1 MMRKWYGVLCGTVWV
16 MLFAV
21 LLLPCRV
28 SAQQGEASVTL
39 NWTYHPYWYAL
50 GEENDSFVLKV
61 NNPNQG
67 GRYIYSQEKL
77 TGKRSFC
84 YEVTMEAPVNDANA
98 AANGWDRLDLYLAIN
113 GEPDTNQDFDGYPA
127 YKDETDAVKR
137 YDCFFISI
145 KRYPESQPARA
156 VLCKIADQQLEELDN
171 YELTAA
177 QRENDHNLQFRIE
190 YQYASDDRNEL
201 TVELDGVKIFTLQ
214 NCEELLQGALGF
226 GPVLVNMSVTELSLV
241 YTDAVPPETETP
253 ETGDAP
259 SSAAAAAILCGAVML
274 FTVLSPGKRRRFN

>member
-1 MMRKWYGVLCGTVWV
+1 MNWEQHVTEHMDFSFRYGET
-16 MLFAV
+16 
-21 LLLPCRV
+21 
-28 SAQQGEASVTL
+28 EAKPHLRTITL
-39 NWTYHPYWYAL
+39 
-50 GEENDSFVLKV
+50 
-61 NNPNQG
+61 
-67 GRYIYSQEKL
+67 QER
-77 TGKRSFC
+77 T
-84 YEVTMEAPVNDANA
+84 PDA
-98 AANGWDRLDLYLAIN
+98 
-113 GEPDTNQDFDGYPA
+113 E
-127 YKDETDAVKR
+127 
-137 YDCFFISI
+137 
-145 KRYPESQPARA
+145 
-156 VLCKIADQQLEELDN
+156 QLEELDN